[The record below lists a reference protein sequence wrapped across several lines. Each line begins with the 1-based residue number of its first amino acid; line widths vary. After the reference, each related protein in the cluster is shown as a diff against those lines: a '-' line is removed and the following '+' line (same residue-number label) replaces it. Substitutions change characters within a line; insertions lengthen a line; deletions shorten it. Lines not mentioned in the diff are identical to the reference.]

1 SAKTSPLVALE
12 NVQPF
17 STEGLCS
24 LLENVSGLTVHED
37 FRLEMRPET
46 STAIVTL
53 LKSIDAEKFVK
64 FCTEN
69 NQLRKLNVTA
79 KLLERTH
86 SIKAENIPG
95 GVSTDHITVYFENV
109 SNVGGPKV
117 DVQLLP
123 EEHLAITTFY
133 SPKGKA

>member
-1 SAKTSPLVALE
+1 STKTSPLVVLE
-12 NVQPF
+12 NVQAF

-24 LLENVSGLTVHED
+24 LLENVSSLMVHKD
-37 FRLEMRPET
+37 FRLEMRPES

-53 LKSIDAEKFVK
+53 LKSIDAEEFVR

-69 NQLRKLNVTA
+69 SQLTKLKITA
-79 KLLERTH
+79 KLLEGAH

-109 SNVGGPKV
+109 SNQGGPKV

-123 EEHLAITTFY
+123 KERSAITTFC